1 MYEPIVHLVAEVKII
16 QAMQILSR
24 GQMFSLLIK
33 INEFYPEASYK
44 SSGKKGPMN
53 KMRGREGKRKGEG
66 KGRKCKNSLYFL
78 ETFLL
83 SFDLCKD
90 MYS

>member
-44 SSGKKGPMN
+44 SSGGEKGPMN
-53 KMRGREGKRKGEG
+53 KMRGGEGKQKEEG
-66 KGRKCKNSLYFL
+66 KGRK
-78 ETFLL
+78 
-83 SFDLCKD
+83 
-90 MYS
+90 